1 VFFVP
6 FDWLQTSLG
15 VDHVKTNGGEHS
27 YRIAPSAEVR
37 LNRNISVSF
46 DTEDLFNGGGTN
58 DGRSRTYSF
67 QVRLKTVE

>member
-1 VFFVP
+1 
-6 FDWLQTSLG
+6 
-15 VDHVKTNGGEHS
+15 
-27 YRIAPSAEVR
+27 